1 MPLAPF
7 VNYITVPLHELGP
20 TPIELGIANEHVCII
35 DGLIAS
41 NNSEQNL
48 TVSVD
53 MMRDGIH
60 FEIISNY
67 ALSFGES
74 EDLFSNK
81 TLYLNKGD
89 TLRIFCDPNLDRIHM
104 FLSYRELV
112 EL

>member
-1 MPLAPF
+1 MPLVPF
-7 VNYITVPLHELGP
+7 VNYITIPLHELGP
-20 TPIELGIANEHVCII
+20 TPIELDIAKDHVCII

-53 MMRDGIH
+53 MIRNGIH

-74 EDLFSNK
+74 EDLLSDK
-81 TLYLNKGD
+81 TLYLNKD
-89 TLRIFCDPNLDRIHM
+89 DKLSIFCDPNLDRIHM